1 MFQASDYPDQNLL
14 TLTIAGTL
22 TKADYDGV
30 VPTLEQKVARYGKI
44 NVYLEVR
51 SLDMI
56 TLPALWQDIKQDVK
70 HYNDFNRVAVASDD
84 NTLIKGLAAASNLLA
99 PIQVRHFP
107 LAQKEEAVQWAL
119 GEELGSAQAK
129 QIYAS

>member
-1 MFQASDYPDQNLL
+1 MFLASDYPDQNLL
-14 TLTIAGTL
+14 TLIVAGTL

-30 VPTLEQKVARYGKI
+30 VPTLEQKVARWGKI

-51 SLDMI
+51 SLDFI

-84 NTLIKGLAAASNLLA
+84 NTIIKAIAAVSTLVTPA
-99 PIQVRHFP
+99 QVRHFP
-107 LAQKEEAVQWAL
+107 LTQKAEAENWAL
-119 GEELGSAQAK
+119 GEAAEPSQAK

>member
-14 TLTIAGTL
+14 TLTMVGTL
-22 TKADYDGV
+22 TKTDYDNV
-30 VPTLEQKVARYGKI
+30 VPTLEQKVARWGKI

-51 SLDMI
+51 SLDAV

-84 NTLIKGLAAASNLLA
+84 NTLIKGLAAVSNMVA

-107 LAQKEEAVQWAL
+107 LAQKEEALQWAL
-119 GEELGSAQAK
+119 GEAVDTTLAK
-129 QIYAS
+129 QFYAS